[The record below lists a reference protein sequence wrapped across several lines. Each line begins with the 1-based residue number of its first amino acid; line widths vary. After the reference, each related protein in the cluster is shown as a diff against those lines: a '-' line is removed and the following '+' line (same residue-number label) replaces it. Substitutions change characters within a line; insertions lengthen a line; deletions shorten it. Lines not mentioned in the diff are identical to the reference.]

1 MTSKKT
7 LYSFHHK
14 AFLSSNALISTPDKQ
29 AQILKIAQQARQ
41 QASLTRITSDVTD
54 DKFCNLAYQDLT
66 LAARL
71 YGIMHCCLGQRRVTQ
86 G

>member
-41 QASLTRITSDVTD
+41 QANLTRITSDVAG
-54 DKFCNLAYQDLT
+54 DKFCQLAYQDLA

-71 YGIMHCCLGQRRVTQ
+71 YGIMHCCLG
-86 G
+86 

>member
-41 QASLTRITSDVTD
+41 QARQQASLTHITSDVTG
-54 DKFCNLAYQDLT
+54 DKFCQLAYQDLA

-71 YGIMHCCLGQRRVTQ
+71 YGIMHCCLG
-86 G
+86 